1 MNPEHV
7 IRAHLALEK
16 ARIEA
21 AESWRPVARESA
33 EKRARLAE
41 DELAEARLAEW
52 RAQGLVK

>member
-41 DELAEARLAEW
+41 EELAEARLAEW
-52 RAQGLVK
+52 REVLK